1 MKNLTGCIV
10 VQKLFKLISIVN
22 KNLKPRILNKE
33 VNDWEL
39 FQRFLVYVRPYWKS
53 VVLGVAT
60 VPFSNVATL
69 LLAWLLIQI
78 IDEHVIPGDLDGLF
92 RMVVFMAGAVA
103 VGYFSDSIYT
113 FYLQKTGQLAISA
126 MRSDLYAHILS
137 MPRSFFDQRP
147 IGVILTRLTSDMEA
161 LNDSLAIGVLS
172 IFTDFLKTIALLIL
186 LIILSWKLTLV
197 VLLILPPIYFVSNF
211 LRSRLR
217 HYYNLTRE
225 ALADATG
232 YLQECLNGVKTIQ
245 LYAAE
250 AKVRKQFE
258 AKTRH
263 FFKAQTHS
271 NFYDAALFS
280 VIEGITS
287 IALALMLWYGAQ
299 QILTGLVSIGVLVGF
314 INTLNR
320 IFVPI
325 REFTQ
330 QISIFQR
337 SLSALEKID
346 KLFRE
351 IPEDQDTADMPSYA
365 TNSRKY
371 TPEEIM
377 KRFQEFEELRFE
389 NVHFR
394 YTEDGPWVL
403 QGVSFIVRKGDRLA
417 IVGATGS
424 GKSTIVRILTRTYT
438 RYQGSIKINGVEL
451 YEISR
456 DHLQLMIAM
465 MQQDSHL
472 FEESI
477 GFNIALNRPEVSPE
491 KVKEAAKYVYAH
503 TFIELLPEKY
513 DFKILEGG
521 KNLSE
526 GEGRLIVFA
535 RALAG
540 ESDLIVLD
548 EATSSVDSVTENLIQ
563 KAIERIFHDKTVI
576 AIAHRLSTIRN
587 SDLILVIDA
596 GKIVERGSHAELMQ
610 LSGVYASLLETLG
623 KGTELVSLP
632 AK

>member
-1 MKNLTGCIV
+1 M
-10 VQKLFKLISIVN
+10 
-22 KNLKPRILNKE
+22 NKE

-39 FQRFLVYVRPYWKS
+39 FQRFLVYVRPHWKS

-60 VPFSNVATL
+60 VPFSIAATL
-69 LLAWLLIQI
+69 FLPWLLIQI
-78 IDEHVIPGDLDGLF
+78 IDEHVIPGDLEGLF
-92 RMVVFMAGAVA
+92 WMLFLMAGAVA

-113 FYLQKTGQLAISA
+113 FSLQKTGQLAISA
-126 MRSDLYAHILS
+126 MRNDLYAHILS

-258 AKTRH
+258 AKTRQ

-271 NFYDAALFS
+271 NFFDAALFS

-330 QISIFQR
+330 QISVFQH
-337 SLSALEKID
+337 SLSALENID

-351 IPEDQDTADMPSYA
+351 IPEDQDTADMPYYA

-377 KRFQEFEELRFE
+377 KRFQEFKELRFE

-503 TFIELLPEKY
+503 TFIELLPEKF
-513 DFKILEGG
+513 DFKILGGG

-587 SDLILVIDA
+587 SDLILVIDG
-596 GKIVERGSHAELMQ
+596 GKIVERGSHADLMQ
-610 LSGVYASLLETLG
+610 LSGVYASLLETLE
-623 KGTELVSLP
+623 KETELVSVP

>member
-1 MKNLTGCIV
+1 M
-10 VQKLFKLISIVN
+10 
-22 KNLKPRILNKE
+22 
-33 VNDWEL
+33 
-39 FQRFLVYVRPYWKS
+39 
-53 VVLGVAT
+53 VLGVAT
-60 VPFSNVATL
+60 VPFSIAATL
-69 LLAWLLIQI
+69 FLPWLLIQI
-78 IDEHVIPGDLDGLF
+78 IDEHVIPGDLEGLF
-92 RMVVFMAGAVA
+92 GMLFLMAGAVA

-113 FYLQKTGQLAISA
+113 FSLQKTGQLAISE

-271 NFYDAALFS
+271 NFFDAALFS

-330 QISIFQR
+330 QISVFQH
-337 SLSALEKID
+337 SLSALENID

-351 IPEDQDTADMPSYA
+351 IPEDQDTADMPYYA

-377 KRFQEFEELRFE
+377 KRFQEFKELRFE

-503 TFIELLPEKY
+503 TFIELLPEKF
-513 DFKILEGG
+513 DFKILGGG

-610 LSGVYASLLETLG
+610 LSGVYTSLLETLE
-623 KGTELVSLP
+623 KETELVSVP

>member
-1 MKNLTGCIV
+1 M
-10 VQKLFKLISIVN
+10 
-22 KNLKPRILNKE
+22 NKE

-60 VPFSNVATL
+60 VPFSIAATL
-69 LLAWLLIQI
+69 LLPWLLIQI

-92 RMVVFMAGAVA
+92 RMVVLMAGAVA

-113 FYLQKTGQLAISA
+113 FSLQKTGQLAISA

-225 ALADATG
+225 ALAGATG

-271 NFYDAALFS
+271 NFFDAALFS

-330 QISIFQR
+330 QISVFQH
-337 SLSALEKID
+337 SLSALENID

-351 IPEDQDTADMPSYA
+351 IPEDQDTADMPYYA

-371 TPEEIM
+371 TPEEII
-377 KRFQEFEELRFE
+377 KRFQEFKELRFE

-394 YTEDGPWVL
+394 YTEDGPWIL

-456 DHLQLMIAM
+456 DHLQFMIAM

-477 GFNIALNRPEVSPE
+477 GFNIALNRPEVSAE

-503 TFIELLPEKY
+503 TFIELLPKKY

-596 GKIVERGSHAELMQ
+596 GKIVERGSHAELMK
-610 LSGVYASLLETLG
+610 LSGVYASLLETLE
-623 KGTELVSLP
+623 KETELVFVP

>member
-1 MKNLTGCIV
+1 M
-10 VQKLFKLISIVN
+10 
-22 KNLKPRILNKE
+22 NKE
-33 VNDWEL
+33 VTDWEL
-39 FQRFLVYVRPYWKS
+39 FQRFLVYVRPHWKS
-53 VVLGVAT
+53 LALGVST
-60 VPFSNVATL
+60 VPFSVGATL
-69 LLAWLLIQI
+69 LLPWFI
-78 IDEHVIPGDLDGLF
+78 IRIVDDHVIPGDLDGLF
-92 RMVVFMAGAVA
+92 QMATFMALTVA

-113 FYLQKTGQLAISA
+113 FTLQKTGQLAISA
-126 MRSDLYAHILS
+126 MRSDLYTHILS

-147 IGVILTRLTSDMEA
+147 IGVVLTRLTSDMEA

-172 IFTDFLKTIALLIL
+172 IFTDFLKTIALLVL
-186 LIILSWKLTLV
+186 LITLSWKLTLV
-197 VLLILPPIYFVSNF
+197 VLLILPPIYLVSNF
-211 LRSRLR
+211 LRTRLR

-225 ALADATG
+225 ALAEATG

-245 LYAAE
+245 LYASE
-250 AKVRKQFE
+250 AKVQKAFE
-258 AKTRH
+258 EKTKH

-271 NFYDAALFS
+271 NFYDAALYS

-287 IALALMLWYGAQ
+287 IALGLMIWYGSQ
-299 QILTGLVSIGVLVGF
+299 QILAGIVSIGVLVGF

-330 QISIFQR
+330 QISVFQR
-337 SLSALEKID
+337 SLSSLENID
-346 KLFRE
+346 KMFRE
-351 IPEDQDTADMPSYA
+351 IPENQDEELNLT
-365 TNSRKY
+365 KY
-371 TPEEIM
+371 TTEELE
-377 KRFQEFEELRFE
+377 KRFRDFEELSFE

-394 YTEDGPWVL
+394 YTKDDPWVL
-403 QGVSFIVRKGDRLA
+403 QGISFTVCKGDRVA
-417 IVGATGS
+417 IVGSTGS

-451 YEISR
+451 SAISR
-456 DHLQLMIAM
+456 DHLLKMIAL
-465 MQQDSHL
+465 MQQESYL

-477 GFNIALNRPEVSPE
+477 AFNIALNRDEISAE
-491 KVKEAAKYVYAH
+491 KIKLAAEYVYANE
-503 TFIELLPEKY
+503 FIEDMPQQYESKL
-513 DFKILEGG
+513 LEGG

-587 SDLILVIDA
+587 SDLILVMDA
-596 GKIVERGSHAELMQ
+596 GEIVERGSHVDLMGQ
-610 LSGVYASLLETLG
+610 NGIYASLVETLEDD
-623 KGTELVSLP
+623 TESENVT
-632 AK
+632 A

>member
-1 MKNLTGCIV
+1 M
-10 VQKLFKLISIVN
+10 
-22 KNLKPRILNKE
+22 
-33 VNDWEL
+33 
-39 FQRFLVYVRPYWKS
+39 
-53 VVLGVAT
+53 
-60 VPFSNVATL
+60 PFSIGATL
-69 LLAWLLIQI
+69 LLPWLI
-78 IDEHVIPGDLDGLF
+78 IRIIADHVIPGDMDGLMQ
-92 RMVVFMAGAVA
+92 MVVLMGGAVT
-103 VGYFSDSIYT
+103 VGYFADSIYT
-113 FYLQKTGQLAISA
+113 FTLQKTGQLAISA

-147 IGVILTRLTSDMEA
+147 IGVVLTRLTSDMEA

-186 LIILSWKLTLV
+186 LITLSWKLTLV
-197 VLLILPPIYFVSNF
+197 VLLILPPIYLVSNF
-211 LRSRLR
+211 LRTRLR

-245 LYAAE
+245 LYASE
-250 AKVRKQFE
+250 VKVQKFFE
-258 AKTRH
+258 EKTKH
-263 FFKAQTHS
+263 FFKAQSHS

-287 IALALMLWYGAQ
+287 IALGLMIWYGSQ
-299 QILTGLVSIGVLVGF
+299 QILAGIVSIGVLVGF

-320 IFVPI
+320 IFIPI

-330 QISIFQR
+330 QISVFQR
-337 SLSALEKID
+337 SLSSLENVD

-351 IPEDQDTADMPSYA
+351 IPEDQDTELVSQ
-365 TNSRKY
+365 KY
-371 TPEEIM
+371 TTKELLE
-377 KRFQEFEELRFE
+377 RFQNFEELSFE

-394 YTEDGPWVL
+394 YTEDDPWVL
-403 QGVSFIVRKGDRLA
+403 QGVSFNVCKGDRVA

-424 GKSTIVRILTRTYT
+424 GKSTIVRILTRIYT
-438 RYQGSIKINGVEL
+438 RYEGSIKINGVEL
-451 YEISR
+451 NEISR
-456 DHLQLMIAM
+456 DHLLRMIAL
-465 MQQDSHL
+465 MQQESYL

-477 GFNIALNRPEVSPE
+477 SFNIALNRPEISPE
-491 KVKEAAKYVYAH
+491 KIRKAAEYVYAH
-503 TFIELLPEKY
+503 EFIKDLLEQYEYKL
-513 DFKILEGG
+513 LEGG

-526 GEGRLIVFA
+526 GQGRLIVFA

-587 SDLILVIDA
+587 SDLILVMDS
-596 GKIVERGSHAELMQ
+596 GKIVERGSHGELMGQ
-610 LSGVYASLLETLG
+610 NGIYAGLVETLE
-623 KGTELVSLP
+623 KETEPEKVTV
-632 AK
+632 

>member
-1 MKNLTGCIV
+1 M
-10 VQKLFKLISIVN
+10 
-22 KNLKPRILNKE
+22 NKE

-60 VPFSNVATL
+60 VPFSIAATL
-69 LLAWLLIQI
+69 FLPWLLIQI
-78 IDEHVIPGDLDGLF
+78 IDEHVIPGDLEGLF
-92 RMVVFMAGAVA
+92 WMLFLMAGAVA

-113 FYLQKTGQLAISA
+113 FSLQKTGQLAISA

-225 ALADATG
+225 ALAGATG

-271 NFYDAALFS
+271 NFFDAALFS

-330 QISIFQR
+330 QISVFQH
-337 SLSALEKID
+337 SLSALENID

-351 IPEDQDTADMPSYA
+351 IPEDQDTADMPYYA

-371 TPEEIM
+371 TPEEIV
-377 KRFQEFEELRFE
+377 KRFQEFIELRFE

-477 GFNIALNRPEVSPE
+477 GFNIALNRPEVSAE

-596 GKIVERGSHAELMQ
+596 GKIVERGSHTELLQ
-610 LSGVYASLLETLG
+610 LSGVYASLLETLE
-623 KGTELVSLP
+623 KETELVSVP

>member
-1 MKNLTGCIV
+1 M
-10 VQKLFKLISIVN
+10 
-22 KNLKPRILNKE
+22 
-33 VNDWEL
+33 
-39 FQRFLVYVRPYWKS
+39 
-53 VVLGVAT
+53 
-60 VPFSNVATL
+60 
-69 LLAWLLIQI
+69 
-78 IDEHVIPGDLDGLF
+78 
-92 RMVVFMAGAVA
+92 
-103 VGYFSDSIYT
+103 
-113 FYLQKTGQLAISA
+113 
-126 MRSDLYAHILS
+126 
-137 MPRSFFDQRP
+137 
-147 IGVILTRLTSDMEA
+147 
-161 LNDSLAIGVLS
+161 
-172 IFTDFLKTIALLIL
+172 
-186 LIILSWKLTLV
+186 
-197 VLLILPPIYFVSNF
+197 
-211 LRSRLR
+211 R

-225 ALADATG
+225 ALADSTG

-250 AKVRKQFE
+250 VKVRKQFE

-271 NFYDAALFS
+271 NFFDAALFS

-330 QISIFQR
+330 QISVFQR
-337 SLSALEKID
+337 SLSALENID

-351 IPEDQDTADMPSYA
+351 IPEDQDTPDMPYNA
-365 TNSRKY
+365 TNSKKY
-371 TPEEIM
+371 TQEEIM
-377 KRFQEFEELRFE
+377 KCFQGFKELRFE

-438 RYQGSIKINGVEL
+438 RYQGSIKINGMEL

-596 GKIVERGSHAELMQ
+596 GKIVERGSHVELMQ
-610 LSGVYASLLETLG
+610 LSGVYASLLETLE
-623 KGTELVSLP
+623 KETELVSVP

>member
-1 MKNLTGCIV
+1 MFRIV
-10 VQKLFKLISIVN
+10 AL
-22 KNLKPRILNKE
+22 
-33 VNDWEL
+33 
-39 FQRFLVYVRPYWKS
+39 
-53 VVLGVAT
+53 
-60 VPFSNVATL
+60 
-69 LLAWLLIQI
+69 
-78 IDEHVIPGDLDGLF
+78 
-92 RMVVFMAGAVA
+92 MAGAVA

-113 FYLQKTGQLAISA
+113 FSLQKTGQLAISA

-330 QISIFQR
+330 QISVFQR
-337 SLSALEKID
+337 SLSALENID

-503 TFIELLPEKY
+503 TFIEFLPEKY

-610 LSGVYASLLETLG
+610 LSGVYASLLETLE
-623 KGTELVSLP
+623 KETELVSVP

>member
-1 MKNLTGCIV
+1 M
-10 VQKLFKLISIVN
+10 
-22 KNLKPRILNKE
+22 NKE
-33 VNDWEL
+33 VTDWEL
-39 FQRFLVYVRPYWKS
+39 FQRFLVYVRPHWKS
-53 VVLGVAT
+53 LALGVCT
-60 VPFSNVATL
+60 VPFSVGATL
-69 LLAWLLIQI
+69 LLPWFI
-78 IDEHVIPGDLDGLF
+78 IRIVDDHVIPGDLDGLF
-92 RMVVFMAGAVA
+92 QMATFMALTVA

-113 FYLQKTGQLAISA
+113 FTLQKTGQLAISA

-147 IGVILTRLTSDMEA
+147 IGVVLTRLTSDMEA

-172 IFTDFLKTIALLIL
+172 IFTDFLKTIALLVL
-186 LIILSWKLTLV
+186 LITLSWKLTLV
-197 VLLILPPIYFVSNF
+197 VLLILPPIYLVSNF
-211 LRSRLR
+211 LRTRLR

-225 ALADATG
+225 ALAEATG

-245 LYAAE
+245 LYASE
-250 AKVRKQFE
+250 AKVQKAFE
-258 AKTRH
+258 EKTKH

-271 NFYDAALFS
+271 NFYDAALYS

-287 IALALMLWYGAQ
+287 IALGLMIWYGSQ
-299 QILTGLVSIGVLVGF
+299 QILAGIVSIGVLVGF

-330 QISIFQR
+330 QISVFQR
-337 SLSALEKID
+337 SLSSLENVD
-346 KLFRE
+346 KMFRE
-351 IPEDQDTADMPSYA
+351 IPEDQDAELNLT
-365 TNSRKY
+365 KY
-371 TPEEIM
+371 TTEELE
-377 KRFQEFEELRFE
+377 KRFQDFEELSFE

-394 YTEDGPWVL
+394 YTKDDPWVL
-403 QGVSFIVRKGDRLA
+403 QGISFTVCKGDRVA
-417 IVGATGS
+417 IVGSTGS

-451 YEISR
+451 SAISR
-456 DHLQLMIAM
+456 DHLLKMIAL
-465 MQQDSHL
+465 MQQESYL

-477 GFNIALNRPEVSPE
+477 AFNIALNRDEISAE
-491 KVKEAAKYVYAH
+491 KIKRAAEYVYANE
-503 TFIELLPEKY
+503 FIEDMPQQYESKL
-513 DFKILEGG
+513 LEGG

-596 GKIVERGSHAELMQ
+596 GKIVERGSHLDLMGQ
-610 LSGVYASLLETLG
+610 NGIYASLVETLEDD
-623 KGTELVSLP
+623 TESENVT
-632 AK
+632 A

>member
-1 MKNLTGCIV
+1 M
-10 VQKLFKLISIVN
+10 
-22 KNLKPRILNKE
+22 NKE
-33 VNDWEL
+33 IKDWEL
-39 FQRFLVYVRPYWKS
+39 IQRFLVYVRPYWKS
-53 VVLGVAT
+53 LAIGICT
-60 VPFSNVATL
+60 VPFSVGATL
-69 LLAWLLIQI
+69 MLPWLIISI
-78 IDEHVIPGDLDGLF
+78 IDDYVIPGDLEGMIQ
-92 RMVVFMAGAVA
+92 MVTLMALTVA
-103 VGYFSDSIYT
+103 VGYFADSIYT
-113 FYLQKTGQLAISA
+113 FTLQKTGQLAISA

-172 IFTDFLKTIALLIL
+172 IFTDFLKTISLLVL

-197 VLLILPPIYFVSNF
+197 VLLILPPIYIVSNF
-211 LRSRLR
+211 LRTRLR

-225 ALADATG
+225 ALAEATG
-232 YLQECLNGVKTIQ
+232 FLQECLNGVKTIQ
-245 LYAAE
+245 LYASE
-250 AKVRKQFE
+250 AKVQKNFE
-258 AKTRH
+258 VKTKD

-271 NFYDAALFS
+271 NFYDAALYS

-287 IALALMLWYGAQ
+287 IALGLMIWYGSQ
-299 QILTGLVSIGVLVGF
+299 QIIAGIVSIGVLVGF

-330 QISIFQR
+330 QISVFQR
-337 SLSALEKID
+337 SLSSLENVD
-346 KLFRE
+346 KMFRE
-351 IPEDQDTADMPSYA
+351 ISEDQDAELNTA
-365 TNSRKY
+365 KY
-371 TPEEIM
+371 TTEQME
-377 KRFQEFEELRFE
+377 KRFQDFEELIFE

-403 QGVSFIVRKGDRLA
+403 RGISFTVRKGDRVA

-451 YEISR
+451 SSISR
-456 DHLQLMIAM
+456 DFLLRLISL
-465 MQQDSHL
+465 MQQESYL

-477 GFNIALNRPEVSPE
+477 AFNIALNRDGISSEIIK
-491 KVKEAAKYVYAH
+491 KVAEYVYANE
-503 TFIELLPEKY
+503 FIEELPEQY
-513 DFKILEGG
+513 ETILLEGG

-526 GEGRLIVFA
+526 GQGRLIIFA
-535 RALAG
+535 RALAI

-563 KAIERIFHDKTVI
+563 KAIERIFHYKTVI

-587 SDLILVIDA
+587 SDMILVMDT
-596 GKIVERGSHAELMQ
+596 GKIVERGSHVDLVGQ
-610 LSGVYASLLETLG
+610 NGIYAGLFENLEDDT
-623 KGTELVSLP
+623 VSENIL
-632 AK
+632 A

>member
-1 MKNLTGCIV
+1 M
-10 VQKLFKLISIVN
+10 
-22 KNLKPRILNKE
+22 
-33 VNDWEL
+33 
-39 FQRFLVYVRPYWKS
+39 
-53 VVLGVAT
+53 
-60 VPFSNVATL
+60 PFSIGATL
-69 LLAWLLIQI
+69 LLPWLIIRI
-78 IDEHVIPGDLDGLF
+78 IDDHVIPGDMDDLMQ
-92 RMVVFMAGAVA
+92 MVVLMGGAVT
-103 VGYFSDSIYT
+103 VGYFADSIYT
-113 FYLQKTGQLAISA
+113 FTLQKTGQLAISA

-147 IGVILTRLTSDMEA
+147 IGVVLTRLTSDMEA

-186 LIILSWKLTLV
+186 LITLSWKLTLV
-197 VLLILPPIYFVSNF
+197 VLLILLPIYLVSNF
-211 LRSRLR
+211 LRTRLR

-245 LYAAE
+245 LYASE
-250 AKVRKQFE
+250 VKVQKFFE
-258 AKTRH
+258 EKTKH
-263 FFKAQTHS
+263 FFKAQSHS

-287 IALALMLWYGAQ
+287 IALGLMIWYGSQ
-299 QILTGLVSIGVLVGF
+299 QILAGIVSIGVLVGF

-320 IFVPI
+320 IFIPI

-330 QISIFQR
+330 QISVFQR
-337 SLSALEKID
+337 SLSSLENVD

-351 IPEDQDTADMPSYA
+351 IPEDQDTELVSQ
-365 TNSRKY
+365 KY
-371 TPEEIM
+371 TTKELLE
-377 KRFQEFEELRFE
+377 RFQNFEELSFE

-394 YTEDGPWVL
+394 YTEDDPWVL
-403 QGVSFIVRKGDRLA
+403 QGVSFNVCKGDRVA

-424 GKSTIVRILTRTYT
+424 GKSTIVRILTRIYT
-438 RYQGSIKINGVEL
+438 RYEGSIKINGVEL
-451 YEISR
+451 NEISR
-456 DHLQLMIAM
+456 DHLLRMIAL
-465 MQQDSHL
+465 MQQESYL

-477 GFNIALNRPEVSPE
+477 SFNIALNRPEISPE
-491 KVKEAAKYVYAH
+491 KIRKAAEYVYAH
-503 TFIELLPEKY
+503 EFIKDLLEQYEYKL
-513 DFKILEGG
+513 LEGG

-526 GEGRLIVFA
+526 GQGRLIVFA

-587 SDLILVIDA
+587 SDLILVMDS
-596 GKIVERGSHAELMQ
+596 GKIVERGSHGELMGQ
-610 LSGVYASLLETLG
+610 NGIYAGLVETLE
-623 KGTELVSLP
+623 KETEPEKVTV
-632 AK
+632 

>member
-1 MKNLTGCIV
+1 M
-10 VQKLFKLISIVN
+10 
-22 KNLKPRILNKE
+22 NKE

-39 FQRFLVYVRPYWKS
+39 FQRFLVYVRPHWKS

-60 VPFSNVATL
+60 VPFSIAATL
-69 LLAWLLIQI
+69 FLPWLLIQI
-78 IDEHVIPGDLDGLF
+78 IDEHVIPGDLEGLF
-92 RMVVFMAGAVA
+92 WMLFLMAGAVA

-113 FYLQKTGQLAISA
+113 FSLQKTGQLAISE

-172 IFTDFLKTIALLIL
+172 IFTDFLKTIALLML

-225 ALADATG
+225 ALAGATG

-250 AKVRKQFE
+250 AKVQKQFE
-258 AKTRH
+258 DKTRH

-271 NFYDAALFS
+271 NFFDAALFS

-330 QISIFQR
+330 QISVFQH
-337 SLSALEKID
+337 SLSALENID

-351 IPEDQDTADMPSYA
+351 IPEDQDTADMPYYA

-371 TPEEIM
+371 TPEEFM
-377 KRFQEFEELRFE
+377 KRFQEFKELRFE

-610 LSGVYASLLETLG
+610 LSGVYASLLETLE
-623 KGTELVSLP
+623 KETELVSVP

>member
-1 MKNLTGCIV
+1 MG
-10 VQKLFKLISIVN
+10 
-22 KNLKPRILNKE
+22 
-33 VNDWEL
+33 
-39 FQRFLVYVRPYWKS
+39 
-53 VVLGVAT
+53 T
-60 VPFSNVATL
+60 VPFSIGATL
-69 LLAWLLIQI
+69 LLPWLIIRI
-78 IDEHVIPGDLDGLF
+78 IDDHVIPGDMDGLMQ
-92 RMVVFMAGAVA
+92 MVVLMGGAVT
-103 VGYFSDSIYT
+103 VGYFADSIYT
-113 FYLQKTGQLAISA
+113 FTLQKTGQLAISA

-147 IGVILTRLTSDMEA
+147 IGVVLTRLTSDMEA

-186 LIILSWKLTLV
+186 LITLSWKLTLV
-197 VLLILPPIYFVSNF
+197 VLLILLPIYLVSNF
-211 LRSRLR
+211 LRTRLR

-245 LYAAE
+245 LYASE
-250 AKVRKQFE
+250 VKVQKFFE
-258 AKTRH
+258 EKTKH
-263 FFKAQTHS
+263 FFKAQSHS

-287 IALALMLWYGAQ
+287 IALGLMIWYGSQ
-299 QILTGLVSIGVLVGF
+299 QILAGIVSIGVLVGF

-320 IFVPI
+320 IFIPI

-330 QISIFQR
+330 QISVFQR
-337 SLSALEKID
+337 SLSSLENVD

-351 IPEDQDTADMPSYA
+351 IPEDQDTELVSQ
-365 TNSRKY
+365 KY
-371 TPEEIM
+371 TTKELLE
-377 KRFQEFEELRFE
+377 RFQNFEELSFE

-394 YTEDGPWVL
+394 YTEDDPWVL
-403 QGVSFIVRKGDRLA
+403 QGVSFNVCKGDRVA

-424 GKSTIVRILTRTYT
+424 GKSTIVRILTRIYT
-438 RYQGSIKINGVEL
+438 RYEGSIKINGVEL
-451 YEISR
+451 NEISR
-456 DHLQLMIAM
+456 DHLLRMIAL
-465 MQQDSHL
+465 MQQESYL

-477 GFNIALNRPEVSPE
+477 SFNIALNRPEISPE
-491 KVKEAAKYVYAH
+491 KIRKAAEYVYAH
-503 TFIELLPEKY
+503 EFIKDLLEQYEYKL
-513 DFKILEGG
+513 LEGG

-526 GEGRLIVFA
+526 GQGRLIVFA

-587 SDLILVIDA
+587 SDLILVMDS
-596 GKIVERGSHAELMQ
+596 GKIVERGSHGELMGQ
-610 LSGVYASLLETLG
+610 NGIYAGLVETLE
-623 KGTELVSLP
+623 KETEPEKVTV
-632 AK
+632 

>member
-1 MKNLTGCIV
+1 M
-10 VQKLFKLISIVN
+10 
-22 KNLKPRILNKE
+22 NKE
-33 VNDWEL
+33 VTDWEL
-39 FQRFLVYVRPYWKS
+39 FQRFLVYVRPHWKS
-53 VVLGVAT
+53 LALGVST
-60 VPFSNVATL
+60 VPFSVGATL
-69 LLAWLLIQI
+69 LLPWFI
-78 IDEHVIPGDLDGLF
+78 IRIVDDHVIPGDLDGLF
-92 RMVVFMAGAVA
+92 QMATFMALTVA

-113 FYLQKTGQLAISA
+113 FTLQKTGQLAISA
-126 MRSDLYAHILS
+126 MRSDLYTHILS

-147 IGVILTRLTSDMEA
+147 IGVVLTRLTSDMEA

-172 IFTDFLKTIALLIL
+172 IFTDFLKTIALLVL
-186 LIILSWKLTLV
+186 LITLSWKLTLV
-197 VLLILPPIYFVSNF
+197 VLLILPPIYLVSNF
-211 LRSRLR
+211 LRTRLR

-225 ALADATG
+225 ALAEATG

-245 LYAAE
+245 LYASE
-250 AKVRKQFE
+250 AKVQKAFE
-258 AKTRH
+258 EKTKH

-271 NFYDAALFS
+271 NFYDAALYS

-287 IALALMLWYGAQ
+287 IALGLMIWYGSQ
-299 QILTGLVSIGVLVGF
+299 QILAGIVSIGVLVGF

-330 QISIFQR
+330 QISVFQR
-337 SLSALEKID
+337 SLSSLENID
-346 KLFRE
+346 KMFRE
-351 IPEDQDTADMPSYA
+351 IPENQDAELNLT
-365 TNSRKY
+365 KY
-371 TPEEIM
+371 TTEELE
-377 KRFQEFEELRFE
+377 KRFRDFEELSFE

-394 YTEDGPWVL
+394 YTKDDPWVL
-403 QGVSFIVRKGDRLA
+403 QGISFTVCKGDRVA
-417 IVGATGS
+417 IVGSTGS

-451 YEISR
+451 SAISR
-456 DHLQLMIAM
+456 DHLLKMIAL
-465 MQQDSHL
+465 MQQESYL

-477 GFNIALNRPEVSPE
+477 AFNIALNRDEISAE
-491 KVKEAAKYVYAH
+491 KIKRAAEYVYANE
-503 TFIELLPEKY
+503 FIEDMPQQYESKL
-513 DFKILEGG
+513 LEGG

-596 GKIVERGSHAELMQ
+596 GKIVERGSHLDLVGQ
-610 LSGVYASLLETLG
+610 NGIYASLVETLEDD
-623 KGTELVSLP
+623 TESENVT
-632 AK
+632 A

>member
-1 MKNLTGCIV
+1 M
-10 VQKLFKLISIVN
+10 
-22 KNLKPRILNKE
+22 
-33 VNDWEL
+33 
-39 FQRFLVYVRPYWKS
+39 
-53 VVLGVAT
+53 VLGVAT
-60 VPFSNVATL
+60 VPFSIAATL
-69 LLAWLLIQI
+69 FLPWLLIQI
-78 IDEHVIPGDLDGLF
+78 IDEHVIPGDLEGLF
-92 RMVVFMAGAVA
+92 RMLFLMVGAVA

-113 FYLQKTGQLAISA
+113 FSLQKTGQLAISA

-271 NFYDAALFS
+271 NFFDAALFS

-330 QISIFQR
+330 QISVFQR
-337 SLSALEKID
+337 SLSALENID

-403 QGVSFIVRKGDRLA
+403 RGVSFIVRKGDRLA

-503 TFIELLPEKY
+503 TFIELLPEKF
-513 DFKILEGG
+513 DFKILGGG

-610 LSGVYASLLETLG
+610 LSGVYASLLETLE
-623 KGTELVSLP
+623 KETELVSVP

>member
-1 MKNLTGCIV
+1 
-10 VQKLFKLISIVN
+10 
-22 KNLKPRILNKE
+22 
-33 VNDWEL
+33 
-39 FQRFLVYVRPYWKS
+39 

-60 VPFSNVATL
+60 VPFSIIATL
-69 LLAWLLIQI
+69 LLPWLIIQI
-78 IDEHVIPGDLDGLF
+78 IDEHVIPGDLDGLYQ
-92 RMVVFMAGAVA
+92 MVAIMSLSVFI
-103 VGYFSDSIYT
+103 GYLSDSIYT
-113 FYLQKTGQLAISA
+113 FSLQKTGQLAISA
-126 MRSDLYAHILS
+126 MRSDLYAHVLS

-197 VLLILPPIYFVSNF
+197 LLLILPPIYFVSNF

-217 HYYNLTRE
+217 CYYNMTRE

-250 AKVRKQFE
+250 AKVSKQFGE
-258 AKTRH
+258 KTKH

-299 QILTGLVSIGVLVGF
+299 QILAGLVSIGVLVGF

-330 QISIFQR
+330 QISVFQR
-337 SLSALEKID
+337 SLSALENID

-351 IPEDQDTADMPSYA
+351 IPEDQETS
-365 TNSRKY
+365 
-371 TPEEIM
+371 EIFSNVVNPI
-377 KRFQEFEELRFE
+377 KFSKKELSDRFLSFKELRFE
-389 NVHFR
+389 NVYFR
-394 YTEDGPWVL
+394 YSEDGPWVL
-403 QGVSFIVRKGDRLA
+403 KGISFLVRKGDRLA
-417 IVGATGS
+417 IVGASGS

-438 RYQGSIKINGVEL
+438 RYKGSIKINGVEL

-456 DHLQLMIAM
+456 DHLQGLIAM
-465 MQQDSHL
+465 MLQDSYL

-477 GFNIALNRPEVSPE
+477 GFNIALNRPEVSHE
-491 KVKEAAKYVYAH
+491 KVKESSRYVYAH
-503 TFIELLPEKY
+503 TFIERLPEQY
-513 DFKILEGG
+513 DSKILEGG

-540 ESDLIVLD
+540 KSDLIVLD

-563 KAIERIFHDKTVI
+563 KAIERIFRDKTVI
-576 AIAHRLSTIRN
+576 AIAHRLSTIRS
-587 SDLILVIDA
+587 SDLILVIDT
-596 GKIVERGSHAELMQ
+596 GKIVESGSHTELVRK
-610 LSGVYASLLETLG
+610 SGVYANLLETLE
-623 KGTELVSLP
+623 KENEPVSVPLE
-632 AK
+632 